1 MTIHWIDPESLSRKR
16 SVLACDRLQGVQSYD
31 VIAKKMCHVHWN
43 FAIESKV
50 TKTTTDNG
58 SNFVKAFRLVC

>member
-1 MTIHWIDPESLSRKR
+1 MTIHWIDPESLSRKS

-43 FAIESKV
+43 FLQLSQKSRKPLRIMVPIS
-50 TKTTTDNG
+50 
-58 SNFVKAFRLVC
+58 